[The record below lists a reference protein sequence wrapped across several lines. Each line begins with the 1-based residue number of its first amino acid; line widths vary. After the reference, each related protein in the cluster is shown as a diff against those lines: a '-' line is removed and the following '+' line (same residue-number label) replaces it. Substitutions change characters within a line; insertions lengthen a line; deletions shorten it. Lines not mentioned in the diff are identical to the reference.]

1 MLALLIFSIALEMLD
16 NYLRHN
22 EIPKRAKILVE
33 KIRSEAANIKWRGKH
48 YPHLLMPF
56 SPCITLQWTYRDN
69 EIVNLPW
76 ALLVKDDVVL
86 IRPGQVSPGYCESLE
101 KSAEYPLLHAKE
113 VYGPSLQ
120 NHNEIFSAPK
130 GRKPLDCKKY
140 KLLETPYVN
149 NLKIALEQ
157 ALDRPITQQ
166 NQQRHLLMVRFVER
180 LFLPASLLCIFII
193 NIVRWIY
200 LEQMFGRSGKVDLFV
215 LVPISTVLPL
225 LPLVFPLVWNNLNYL
240 GMAK

>member
-1 MLALLIFSIALEMLD
+1 MLLVLSVSLQLYE

-22 EIPKRAKILVE
+22 EIPNRIKFLLDR
-33 KIRSEAANIKWRGKH
+33 IRNETRNVNWTAED
-48 YPHLLMPF
+48 YPTLLTPF

-86 IRPGQVSPGYCESLE
+86 IRPGQVSPGYCESLD
-101 KSAEYPLLHAKE
+101 KNTEYPLLHAKE

-120 NHNEIFSAPK
+120 SHNEIFSTPK
-130 GRKPLDCKKY
+130 VRKPLECKRY
-140 KLLETPYVN
+140 RLLETPFVN

-180 LFLPASLLCIFII
+180 LFLPVSLVAIFVI

-200 LEQMFGRSGKVDLFV
+200 LEQMFGRSGKVDLFI

-225 LPLVFPLVWNNLNYL
+225 LSLVFPLVWNVLNYL